1 MFSTFNLT
9 PYITINKAN
18 FTIPLSNGSVF
29 LFKGLDDKEKIK
41 SIVGITD
48 IWAEECSEFVDE
60 DITQLDLRLRTKVD
74 NLQFYFSF
82 NPISRAN
89 WTYKKWFAEKSAV
102 DENTLIV

>member
-1 MFSTFNLT
+1 MFSAFNLT
-9 PYITINKAN
+9 PYIKINKTN
-18 FTIPLSNGSVF
+18 FTITLSNGSVF

-60 DITQLDLRLRTKVD
+60 DITQLDLRLRAKVD

-82 NPISRAN
+82 NPICELSLR
-89 WTYKKWFAEKSAV
+89 FSQ
-102 DENTLIV
+102 LFP